1 MGTEDP
7 QEGAPG
13 VGTTLAGAAV
23 VVTGAGR
30 GLGRAYAESAAAE
43 GAAVVVNDVDAA
55 EAERVAAAITGAGGR
70 AVASAHDVV
79 DPVHV
84 QAMVDLCVDTFGGLD
99 GLVNNAGLYHESL
112 PWEESPER
120 MRRAVEVNLLGAM
133 HCLAAA
139 ARVMVAA
146 GGGSIV
152 NASSGGLFGFPTVST
167 YAATK
172 GGLLALTRSAALDLD
187 DCGVRVNA
195 VSPKARTR
203 MTESALGRRLVPD
216 GSAAAP
222 LHGIDRMTPERV
234 APLVTY
240 LLGPAAEGI
249 TGQFF
254 RFDGDRISVVPDVAF
269 ADHPGVKRD
278 GWDVAAVADS
288 FAGPLRA
295 HLQPFGVERRLPPR
309 LRAAGEPGASS
320 A

>member
-1 MGTEDP
+1 MSAARGAGT
-7 QEGAPG
+7 APG
-13 VGTTLAGAAV
+13 RSLVGAAV
-23 VVTGAGR
+23 IVTGAGR

-43 GAAVVVNDVDAA
+43 GAAVLVNDVDAA
-55 EAERVAAAITGAGGR
+55 EAEQVAAAITSAGGR
-70 AVASAHDVV
+70 ALACAHDVV
-79 DPVHV
+79 DAEQV
-84 QAMVDLCVDTFGGLD
+84 QAMVDLCVGSFGGLD
-99 GLVNNAGLYHESL
+99 GLVNNAGLYHESV
-112 PWEESPER
+112 PWEETPER

-139 ARVMVAA
+139 SRVMVGA
-146 GGGSIV
+146 GRGSVV

-172 GGLLALTRSAALDLD
+172 GGLLALTRSAALDLED
-187 DCGVRVNA
+187 RGVRVNA
-195 VSPKARTR
+195 ISPKARTR

-222 LHGIDRMTPERV
+222 LEGIDRMTPARV

-240 LLGPAAEGI
+240 LLGPLAEGI

-269 ADHPGVKRD
+269 DDHPGVERA
-278 GWDVAAVADS
+278 GWDVAAVAEA
-288 FAGPLRA
+288 FTGPLGEC
-295 HLQPFGVERRLPPR
+295 LQPFGVERRLAPR
-309 LRAAGEPGASS
+309 VRPAAPSANSS